1 MSVRVVLGAQ
11 WGDEGK
17 GKIVDLLSDKADLVA
32 RYQGGA
38 NAGHTLKIDNNTFVL
53 HLVPSGIFHQ
63 HSICIIA
70 NGTVIDP
77 LALIEEIEAIRKTGV
92 NPDNRLFISETAHV
106 ILSYHKILDQAKEK
120 FRGDQKIG
128 TTGRG
133 IGPAYIHKTSRTGI
147 RMMDLLDPELLRE
160 KIEQN
165 VHEINLTLKGLNHP
179 EEIEPEP
186 IIKEML
192 ECGRILSPYIT
203 DTGEMLYDAYQQNK
217 SILLEGAQGS
227 LLDID
232 HGTYPYVTSSSPTS
246 GGACTGTGLPPT
258 AISQVMG
265 ITKAYCTRVGNG
277 PFPSELHNKEGD
289 KIREIGHEFGATTGR
304 PRRCGWIDLVA
315 LKYSVR
321 VNGINELTVTKLDV
335 LDQFENVKACVSYNI
350 DGNSTSK
357 YPLNINILEKAQPEY
372 HTMKGWETDSTK
384 AKSFNELPKEA
395 REFLRFVENYMD
407 VKIKIVSTGAERSET
422 IVVY

>member
-38 NAGHTLKIDNNTFVL
+38 NAGHTLKIDDKTFVL

-63 HSICIIA
+63 HVTCIIA
-70 NGTVIDP
+70 NGAVIDP
-77 LALIEEIEAIRKTGV
+77 LALIEEIEAVRKTGV
-92 NPDNRLFISETAHV
+92 NPDNRLFVSETAHV

-120 FRGDQKIG
+120 SRGDQKIG

-147 RMMDLLDPELLRE
+147 RMMDLLDEDILRE
-160 KIEQN
+160 KVNHN
-165 VHEINLTLKGLNHP
+165 VNEINLALKGLNHT
-179 EEIEPEP
+179 ETIDPEP

-192 ECGRILSPYIT
+192 ECGQTLSPYII
-203 DTGEMLYDAYQQNK
+203 DTGEMLYEANLQNK
-217 SILLEGAQGS
+217 NILLEGAQGS
-227 LLDID
+227 LLDVD

-258 AISQVMG
+258 AINQVMG

-277 PFPSELHNKEGD
+277 PFPSELDDSDGD

-321 VNGINELTVTKLDV
+321 INGINELTVTKLDV
-335 LDQFENVKACVSYNI
+335 LDQFDNVKACVSYSI
-350 DGNSTSK
+350 DGNTTSK
-357 YPLNINILEKAQPEY
+357 YPLNIKLLERVRPEY
-372 HTMKGWETDSTK
+372 HTMKGWNSDTRK
-384 AKSFNELPKEA
+384 AKNFSELPEEA
-395 REFLRFVENYMD
+395 QDFLHFIENYLD
-407 VKIKIVSTGAERSET
+407 VKIKIVSTGPERSET

>member
-17 GKIVDLLSDKADLVA
+17 GKIVDLLSDKADVVA

-38 NAGHTLKIDNNTFVL
+38 NAGHTLKIDDKTFVL
-53 HLVPSGIFHQ
+53 HLIPSGIFHQ
-63 HSICIIA
+63 HATCIIA
-70 NGTVIDP
+70 NGAVIDP
-77 LALIEEIEAIRKTGV
+77 LALIEEIEAVRKTGV
-92 NPDNRLFISETAHV
+92 KPDNRLFVSETAHV

-147 RMMDLLDPELLRE
+147 RMMDLLDEEVLRE

-165 VHEINLTLKGLNHP
+165 IREINQALKGLNYE
-179 EEIEPEP
+179 EEIKSEP
-186 IIKEML
+186 IVREML
-192 ECGRILSPYIT
+192 ECGRVLSQYIT
-203 DTGEMLYDAYQQNK
+203 DTGDMLYDAYLQNK
-217 SILLEGAQGS
+217 NILLEGAQGS

-258 AISQVMG
+258 AINHVMG

-277 PFPSELHNKEGD
+277 PFPSELYDVDGD

-321 VNGINELTVTKLDV
+321 INGINELTVTKLDV
-335 LDQFENVKACVSYNI
+335 LDHFENVKACVSYNI
-350 DGNSTSK
+350 DGNSTQK
-357 YPLNINILEKAQPEY
+357 YPLNIKVLEKVQPEY
-372 HTMKGWETDSTK
+372 HTMNGWKTDTRK
-384 AKSFNELPKEA
+384 AKSFSDLPKEA
-395 REFLRFVENYMD
+395 RDFLHYVENFLG
-407 VKIKIVSTGAERSET
+407 VKIKIVSTGPERSET